1 MYETVNLF
9 KCWLVGI
16 IVSTKFWIYLFCKS
30 VPSAIIWIGNKLL
43 LQTLE
48 THLLKTFPTC
58 KNWKQNCTRK
68 LARITLHDFVP
79 YVHLMHEYI
88 LTLMPYNFKNSAFNE
103 LMRCFIAF
111 QSYWYILSNC
121 MCLYFKYQ
129 KCKVHQIK
137 NFKRRR
143 LICIQVFIAISVI
156 SYLDFLNWIK

>member
-30 VPSAIIWIGNKLL
+30 FPRAIIWIGNKLL

-88 LTLMPYNFKNSAFNE
+88 LTSPLKPVT
-103 LMRCFIAF
+103 F
-111 QSYWYILSNC
+111 QSYWYILCNYIFP
-121 MCLYFKYQ
+121 YFKYQ
-129 KCKVHQIK
+129 KCKVQELK
-137 NFKRRR
+137 TSKG
-143 LICIQVFIAISVI
+143 
-156 SYLDFLNWIK
+156 DFWYVYKFLLQSQ

>member
-30 VPSAIIWIGNKLL
+30 FPRAIIWIGNKLL

-88 LTLMPYNFKNSAFNE
+88 LTLESYNFKNWISYRPWKHLLKTFHTC
-103 LMRCFIAF
+103 CFIAF
-111 QSYWYILSNC
+111 QSYWYILCNYIFP
-121 MCLYFKYQ
+121 YFKYQ
-129 KCKVHQIK
+129 KCKVH
-137 NFKRRR
+137 
-143 LICIQVFIAISVI
+143 
-156 SYLDFLNWIK
+156 